1 MTIDT
6 RFTAEDLAVE
16 IHASEGAM
24 GAAAAGRAA
33 QVLRTAVEARGRAR
47 VVIATGNSQYAFTDA
62 LADEEIP
69 WGQVE
74 VFHMDEYVGIDD
86 QHPASFQLWIRNR
99 IERRFSP
106 ARVHYLS
113 GAGDPQAEADRY
125 ERELRSAP
133 LDLVCMGIGENGHLA
148 FNEPFD
154 ADFDDPRWA
163 RVVTL
168 TPESRRQQVDEGHFA
183 SLDDVPEQA
192 ISLTIP
198 ALLSA
203 DQVQVCVPESRKAG
217 AVRATLVEEIG
228 PHCPATILR
237 RSPNAVLLLEPASAS
252 LLDRTDSTVTTE
264 RR

>member
-6 RFTAEDLAVE
+6 SFTTDDLAVE
-16 IHASEGAM
+16 IHPGEGAL

-33 QVLRTAVEARGRAR
+33 TVLRAAVQTRGRAR

-62 LADEEIP
+62 LAAEEIP

-86 QHPASFQLWIRNR
+86 RHPASFQRWIRTR
-99 IERRFSP
+99 IEQRFSP
-106 ARVHYLS
+106 ARVHYLG

-125 ERELRSAP
+125 ERVLRSAP

-154 ADFDDPRWA
+154 ADFDDPRWV

-183 SLDDVPEQA
+183 SLDDVPGQA

-203 DQVQVCVPESRKAG
+203 DHVQVCVPESRKAD

-237 RSPNAVLLLEPASAS
+237 RSSNAVLLLEPASAA
-252 LLDRTDSTVTTE
+252 LLDRSDSTVPE